1 MGKTAACRSLT
12 LLIFF
17 PLLAKMV
24 KVYIGIGSN
33 LGNRQENIKKA
44 IQQIKNLEKTEIA
57 GISSLIQTKPQEATG
72 PDYLNA
78 VLKIKTE
85 LQPYR
90 LLECLQEIENNLGR
104 KRSFKNCPRTI
115 DLDILFYGNEK
126 IKTKKLTVPHPK
138 IGEREFV
145 KKPLFEL
152 EPEFKRIYRKK

>member
-1 MGKTAACRSLT
+1 
-12 LLIFF
+12 
-17 PLLAKMV
+17 MV